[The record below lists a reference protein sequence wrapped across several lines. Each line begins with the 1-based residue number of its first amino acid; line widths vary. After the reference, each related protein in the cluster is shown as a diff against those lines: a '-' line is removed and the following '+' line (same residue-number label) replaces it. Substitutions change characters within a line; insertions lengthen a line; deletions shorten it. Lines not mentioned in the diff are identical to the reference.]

1 MANLFLA
8 ITCSALISIIMRLSN
23 DRVKGT
29 VSMLVMNY
37 LMCLMIAVFCTG
49 VGNLLPDSAE
59 LPVVL
64 GMGVVNGALY
74 LAGFVLLQMNVKQN
88 GVVLSSIFMKLGLLV
103 PMVLSIL
110 LFGEVPSIRQ
120 TIGFMIAVA
129 AILVI
134 NLERG
139 TSTTKFKVGLILLLL
154 GGGCADA
161 MSKVFEVF
169 GDPAFASQFL
179 LYTFIIA
186 FLLCIGLVLWKKER
200 LGRGEMLFGLMIG
213 VPNYFSAKFLLRALE
228 DVAAVIA
235 YPTYSVGTIL
245 VVALVG
251 VLVFRER
258 LSGRQW
264 IGIVLILLAL
274 ILLNI

>member
-1 MANLFLA
+1 
-8 ITCSALISIIMRLSN
+8 MRLSN

-29 VSMLVMNY
+29 VSMLAMNY

-139 TSTTKFKVGLILLLL
+139 TSTTKFKAGLILLLL

-228 DVAAVIA
+228 DVVAVIA